1 MKRKKKIRNSFL
13 ILIGII
19 FLTAGINFKVFASN
33 ENEKNIRTSNNDLL
47 EISKTAKAI
56 HNERSDQLK
65 DRSYNIDLNVKAKEE
80 ALKNQ
85 KPKDI
90 ILVLDQS
97 GSMRHPNSGEKK
109 PIDSLKES
117 VKNFSDG
124 VLKNPKNQIS
134 IITFSNNYKEINNV
148 KKINEDGVLS
158 IGEIDYKGKKHT
170 IYITKLLS
178 SSSNRYSIYE
188 EYSGYIF
195 IGNKKKI
202 SSIERVIDYS
212 YGSDKYYLT
221 IGNDEDSNII
231 QDFTNN
237 IKVINSKIDSIQ
249 EGGGTNTQ
257 SALNKVEEQLKA
269 SKNDGREK
277 YVIVFTDGLPNM
289 LVDFSMHD
297 WEYMNSKY
305 KKYLKS
311 IGITNISQYYIYK
324 TIETYRN
331 IENLNKDVHFISLG
345 FKSRDSEA
353 FNGEK
358 YGPENFLRSI
368 QNYNNEIEP
377 NCNGLIYIKD
387 PNDIQKIYDKISNE
401 ITSVTDNATIT
412 DIVPD
417 GFEIVKGSEQPK
429 GAIIENNK
437 ITWIKQSIG
446 LNNTKYTFNIK
457 AKDTNF
463 GTENLIS
470 DKNTV
475 ENPKVNISKDKDMMT
490 NTEATVNY
498 TYNLDNSKHTQTFNV
513 PYVQVPNRGK
523 LNLIDNPRTYYYG
536 EKIKL
541 KDLIKKLNIKYGPED
556 GYTYIWSD
564 NHGHSIT
571 LNNEK
576 KNAKVGNTFD
586 KNSID
591 KDSITLTDDTT
602 FTLEIKGESKYDND
616 GKAILDLKDSVNIK
630 VINPKVTI
638 VKKVDG
644 ESNSNNVFSFK
655 VTGNNNTWNLDI
667 KQNSTFTLNNLKK
680 GTYTLSEINS
690 QGYKLESIKINGKE
704 VNLNNLSFSID
715 DENANIQIE
724 IVNKKLPKSNYY
736 NNTQVIK
743 NEF

>member
-1 MKRKKKIRNSFL
+1 MKRKRKIKNSFL
-13 ILIGII
+13 ILISII
-19 FLTAGINFKVFASN
+19 FLTAGINFKVFAAN
-33 ENEKNIRTSNNDLL
+33 ENGKNISTSNNDLL

-65 DRSYNIDLNVKAKEE
+65 DRSYKIDLNVKAKEE

-85 KPKDI
+85 KPKDV

-97 GSMRHPNSGEKK
+97 GSMYFPAYGRNK
-109 PIDSLKES
+109 PIDCLKKSVSKFSKDLLSASPNSKISLIAFSSGGKDRDSKEKEYREIIPFDGGDLYKGWVIYDGEYEK
-117 VKNFSDG
+117 VKVGQESDG
-124 VLKNPKNQIS
+124 SYWGKMYDLKDNSEKSFPAKYFNGRWH
-134 IITFSNNYKEINNV
+134 IIV
-148 KKINEDGVLS
+148 DVGDPEDAQL
-158 IGEIDYKGKKHT
+158 KT
-170 IYITKLLS
+170 
-178 SSSNRYSIYE
+178 
-188 EYSGYIF
+188 
-195 IGNKKKI
+195 
-202 SSIERVIDYS
+202 
-212 YGSDKYYLT
+212 
-221 IGNDEDSNII
+221 
-231 QDFTNN
+231 DFTNN
-237 IKVINSKIDSIQ
+237 LSEIEKQINSISA
-249 EGGGTNTQ
+249 GGGTNTE
-257 SALNKVEEQLKA
+257 SALFKVDSQLKKV
-269 SKNDGREK
+269 KNNSNEK
-277 YVIVFTDGLPNM
+277 YVIFFTDGMPNM
-289 LVDFSMHD
+289 LVGDFSSSDNVMERTID
-297 WEYMNSKY
+297 TY
-305 KKYLKS
+305 KS
-311 IGITNISQYYIYK
+311 IESKN
-324 TIETYRN
+324 RN
-331 IENLNKDVHFISLG
+331 VHFISLG
-345 FKSRDSEA
+345 FKSQDSEDS
-353 FNGEK
+353 NRSR
-358 YGPENFLRSI
+358 YFLRSI
-368 QNYNNEIEP
+368 ENYNTQIDP
-377 NCNGLIYIKD
+377 YCKGLIYIKD
-387 PNDIQKIYDKISNE
+387 PNDIQAIYDKISNK
-401 ITSVTDNATIT
+401 ITSVTDDATIT
-412 DIVPD
+412 DTVPD
-417 GFEIVKGSEQPK
+417 GFEIVKGSEEPK

-437 ITWIKQSIG
+437 IMWTKQSIG
-446 LNNTKYTFNIK
+446 KDNMTYTFNIK

-513 PYVQVPNRGK
+513 PHVQVPNTGE

-541 KDLIKKLNIKYGPED
+541 KDLIKTLNVKYGPED

-576 KNAKVGNTFD
+576 KNAKAGNSFD
-586 KNSID
+586 KNSTD
-591 KDSITLTDDTT
+591 NDSITLTDDTT

-616 GKAILDLKDSVNIK
+616 GKATLDLKDSVNIK

-644 ESNSNNVFSFK
+644 ENNSDNVFSFK

-680 GTYTLSEINS
+680 GTYTLSEIDS

-704 VNLNNLSFSID
+704 VNLDNPSFSID

-736 NNTQVIK
+736 NNTEIME